1 MKAIGDKLDLDFE
14 VGLARDGSKEEALFS
29 ELLEGP
35 TIVSVYM
42 RNNTGSCD
50 KQMLSLKAACPSLQK
65 RGVSLLGISKDT
77 VGSHLKYANRHG
89 IQFPLISDPE
99 HRFAK
104 AVDSLIEKKMYGRIF
119 WGPQRAAY
127 LIDKQGI
134 LRGVCEKVDQSQH
147 GRQAKEL
154 ANQFLA

>member
-14 VGLARDGSKEEALFS
+14 VGLVRDGSKIKTILS
-29 ELLEGP
+29 ESLDGP
-35 TIVSVYM
+35 TVVSVYM

-50 KQMLSLKAACPSLQK
+50 KQMLSLTEAYPALKK
-65 RGVSLLGISKDT
+65 HGVSLLGVSKDT
-77 VGSHLKYANRHG
+77 AGSHLKYADRHG

-134 LRGVCEKVDQSQH
+134 LRGVCEKVDPSQH
-147 GRQAKEL
+147 GRQAEEL